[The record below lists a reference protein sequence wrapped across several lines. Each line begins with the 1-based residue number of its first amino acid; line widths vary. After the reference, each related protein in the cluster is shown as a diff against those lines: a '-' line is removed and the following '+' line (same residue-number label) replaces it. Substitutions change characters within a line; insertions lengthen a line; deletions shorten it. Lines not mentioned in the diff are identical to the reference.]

1 MPSGQLSRL
10 EEQRASGGLH
20 GTPIQGQER
29 SQEAIYSQNKGAS
42 SMHMDGTQIDQH
54 EKKSAAFGDLSSM
67 DQRGSQQDFIDKSDA
82 VIG

>member
-1 MPSGQLSRL
+1 
-10 EEQRASGGLH
+10 
-20 GTPIQGQER
+20 
-29 SQEAIYSQNKGAS
+29 
-42 SMHMDGTQIDQH
+42 MHMDGTQIDQH